1 MSRNLTTAVEQ
12 PEFAVIAIDTMGH
25 STLFPVKSKAAAT
38 RKANSLSK
46 DGAYESVA
54 VIAPDL
60 DPVDAEDPQDEV
72 TVVKG
77 SGKSTP
83 KAKKEPHQCACGTIT
98 VTVAEGTKLTPTQ
111 REYAVWE
118 DDSIVLNTECTDV
131 TRSRYTPGHDARYH
145 GLERLA
151 ERAGGSVVYA
161 DEATPG
167 A

>member
-1 MSRNLTTAVEQ
+1 MSKNLTTAVEQ
-12 PEFAVIAIDTMGH
+12 PEFAVITIDTMGN
-25 STLFPVKSKAAAT
+25 STLHPVKSKAAAT

-54 VIAPDL
+54 IIAPDL

-77 SGKSTP
+77 SGKTA

-111 REYAVWE
+111 REFAIWE
-118 DDSIVLNTECTDV
+118 NDEITLNTECTDV
-131 TRSRYTPGHDARYH
+131 TKSRFTPGHDARYH

-151 ERAGGSVVYA
+151 ERAGGRVVYA
-161 DEATPG
+161 DEPAR
-167 A
+167 